1 MMDIS
6 LDEQETLIS
15 EELRKTLGDDCLYVK
30 KIDNNKSQ
38 TNMVSPEAYN
48 QAVKLSKSAKKR
60 QAQIELRK
68 EKELK
73 RDGSY
78 EILSKHQLPENH
90 RELIRSTRSIG
101 QTDTKR
107 MAVTYLFKKYKLGLP
122 LTESEMS
129 ILFPDGL
136 DGEPCPDADNISL
149 TVVDSLNPPLET
161 ETHIVNADTNDAF
174 GPLLLDL
181 AAIMQPDVDASS
193 TVSRKP
199 KVKKGAKRKAEND
212 SSVDSNTNL
221 NSVNNGSVPVIDGNA
236 NTQAQSTA
244 SSQPVIATGSSLLA
258 QFQLLK
264 QSLDKT
270 TTFTPSDDDASE
282 LNRGQAEP
290 VPEEVKVY
298 VPSTVAVD
306 NIISDAGLVR
316 PVIHSAEQ
324 VAEASGLSVLTK
336 RKRPCED
343 GDALARHPISVS
355 RTPDIQV

>member
-6 LDEQETLIS
+6 LDEQTLIS
-15 EELRKTLGDDCLYVK
+15 DELRVTLGDDCLYVK
-30 KIDNNKSQ
+30 KIDNIKSQ
-38 TNMVSPEAYN
+38 TNIVSPEAYN

-136 DGEPCPDADNISL
+136 DGEPCPDADNNNA
-149 TVVDSLNPPLET
+149 VNGDAPPLET
-161 ETHIVNADTNDAF
+161 ETHIVNAVTNDAS
-174 GPLLLDL
+174 GPFLLDL

-193 TVSRKP
+193 TVSKKP
-199 KVKKGAKRKAEND
+199 KVKKSTKRKAEND
-212 SSVDSNTNL
+212 LSVDPNTNL
-221 NSVNNGSVPVIDGNA
+221 SSVNNGTITLSDGNA
-236 NTQAQSTA
+236 TTQAQSTA
-244 SSQPVIATGSSLLA
+244 SSEPVKATGSSLLA

-264 QSLDKT
+264 QSLSKT
-270 TTFTPSDDDASE
+270 AASSPSDDVTPE
-282 LNRGQAEP
+282 LNLGQAGP
-290 VPEEVKVY
+290 DPEEVY
-298 VPSTVAVD
+298 VPSTIAVD
-306 NIISDAGLVR
+306 NIISDAGLVQ
-316 PVIHSAEQ
+316 PVSHSTDQ
-324 VAEASGLSVLTK
+324 VTEASVLSVLTK
-336 RKRPCED
+336 RKRSCED

>member
-6 LDEQETLIS
+6 LNEQETLIS
-15 EELRKTLGDDCLYVK
+15 DELRKTLGDDCLYVK
-30 KIDNNKSQ
+30 KIDGNKSQ
-38 TNMVSPEAYN
+38 TNIVSPEAYN

-136 DGEPCPDADNISL
+136 DGESCPDADNISL
-149 TVVDSLNPPLET
+149 TVVDSLNPPLKP
-161 ETHIVNADTNDAF
+161 ETHIVSADTNDAS

-193 TVSRKP
+193 TVSKRP
-199 KVKKGAKRKAEND
+199 KVKKGAKRKADND
-212 SSVDSNTNL
+212 SSADPNTNL
-221 NSVNNGSVPVIDGNA
+221 SSIDGIVTVSNGNA
-236 NTQAQSTA
+236 NTQAKPTVSN
-244 SSQPVIATGSSLLA
+244 QPVKATGSTLLA

-264 QSLDKT
+264 QSLGQT
-270 TTFTPSDDDASE
+270 VASTPSDDDTPE
-282 LNRGQAEP
+282 LNLGKAGP
-290 VPEEVKVY
+290 DPEEAKVY

-306 NIISDAGLVR
+306 NIISDAGLVQ
-316 PVIHSAEQ
+316 PVSHSADQ